1 MRYDFIIVCADTI
14 AKLLA
19 IIAVNKT
26 HLINVKLSIIK
37 CLSADAV
44 IKSESVEKNKYVYII
59 LIYKDYI
66 LYHGCSQN

>member
-1 MRYDFIIVCADTI
+1 MESPVIQFLFSQMRYDFIIVCADTI

-59 LIYKDYI
+59 L
-66 LYHGCSQN
+66 